1 VGVATT
7 RRGSLAGCKIGPTKP
22 KELTIRGLIL
32 GALITTIFTAAN
44 VYLGLKVGLTFASS
58 IPAAVISMAILS
70 AVKDSSILEN
80 NIVQTVASAAGTLSA
95 IIFVL
100 PGLVIVGWWT
110 GFPFWQSFLICV
122 SGGVLGVLF
131 TIPLRRALVTTS
143 DLPYPEGVAAAE
155 VLKVGSGTRGE
166 TKDETGEAREGL
178 VAVILGSVASAGLA
192 IVTATRIA
200 AGQVTGFFRLGTMA
214 ASGYD
219 IAWSLALL
227 GAGHLVGLSVGMAM
241 LTGLV
246 IAWGIAVPI
255 LTSMQPAADGV
266 TLAAHTLSIWRTQVR
281 FIGAGAIAIAAIYTL
296 ATLAKPVVGGLVN
309 TLAAARSA
317 GARDDSDR
325 DLSPPWILALT
336 AACLLIAGW
345 LAFTFARSTVLAPNA
360 VTLTL
365 IAMPFVLFG
374 GFLIAGI
381 CGYMAGLIG
390 ASNSPISGVG
400 ILSIVLC
407 ASVLILAVSP
417 TPETRGPL
425 VAFAL
430 FVTAIVFA
438 CATISN
444 DNLQDLKTGQLV
456 GASPMRQQIALIVG
470 VGAGAAVIPPVLNLL
485 AKAYGFAGAANVGVV
500 APNPLPAPQATL
512 ISALAQGVIGGNLEW
527 KMIGIGALVGI
538 GLVLVDTTLGA
549 MKKLRIPP
557 LAVGIG
563 IYLPMSATFAVVV
576 GAVISR
582 WYDGRAR
589 LAANPERADRLGTL
603 VASGL
608 IVGESLWGVIN
619 AGLIVGFSN
628 DAPIALVPEDFALAP
643 WLGLLGFVGAI
654 VWLYGW
660 MLRRSAADDA
670 RQH

>member
-1 VGVATT
+1 M
-7 RRGSLAGCKIGPTKP
+7 KP

-70 AVKDSSILEN
+70 VVKDSSILEN

-110 GFPFWQSFLICV
+110 GFPFWQSFLICL

-200 AGQVTGFFRLGTMA
+200 AASVTGFFRIGPMA
-214 ASGYD
+214 SSGYD
-219 IAWSLALL
+219 IAFSLALV

-241 LTGLV
+241 LTGLI
-246 IAWGIAVPI
+246 IAWAIAVPI
-255 LTSMQPAADGV
+255 LTSMQPAAADV
-266 TLAAHTLSIWRTQVR
+266 SLAAHTLSIWRTQVR

-296 ATLAKPVVGGLVN
+296 ARLAKPVVGGLVS
-309 TLAAARSA
+309 TLAASRTA
-317 GARDDSDR
+317 GERDDLDR
-325 DLSPPWILALT
+325 DLSAQWILILT
-336 AACLLIAGW
+336 AACLLITAW
-345 LAFTFARSTVLAPNA
+345 LAFSFARSTVLASSA
-360 VTLTL
+360 LKLTL
-365 IAMPFVLFG
+365 ISVPFVLVV

-400 ILSIVLC
+400 ILSIVIC
-407 ASVLILAVSP
+407 ASVLSFAVSP
-417 TPETRGPL
+417 TTEKRPAL

-430 FVTAIVFA
+430 FVTAIIFA

-470 VGAGAAVIPPVLNLL
+470 VAAGASVIPFVLNLL
-485 AKAYGFAGAANVGVV
+485 ATAYGFAGAPNLNVV

-527 KMIGIGALVGI
+527 KMIGIGALVGV
-538 GLVLVDTTLGA
+538 GLILLDTILGA
-549 MKKLRIPP
+549 LNKLRIPP

-576 GAVISR
+576 GAVISY
-582 WYDGRAR
+582 WYNKRAQ
-589 LAANPERADRLGTL
+589 ASANPERADRLGTL

-608 IVGESLWGVIN
+608 IVGESIWGVIN
-619 AGLIVGFSN
+619 AGLIVGLSK
-628 DAPIALVPEDFALAP
+628 DAPLGLVPEDFALGP
-643 WLGLLGFVGAI
+643 WLGVLGFVGVI
-654 VWLYGW
+654 VWLYWW
-660 MLRRSAADDA
+660 MLRRSAAA
-670 RQH
+670 R